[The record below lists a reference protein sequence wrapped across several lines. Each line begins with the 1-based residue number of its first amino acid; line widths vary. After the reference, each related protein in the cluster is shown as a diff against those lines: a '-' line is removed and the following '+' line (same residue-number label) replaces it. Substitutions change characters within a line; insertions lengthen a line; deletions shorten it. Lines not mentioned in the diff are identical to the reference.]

1 MKKML
6 RYIYLPK
13 NGNGSGYALSEQ
25 QIEEETETE
34 RITLERNE
42 PDESVGTDH

>member
-6 RYIYLPK
+6 RYISAEKATASGTLYL
-13 NGNGSGYALSEQ
+13 NQ

-34 RITLERNE
+34 RITFRKNE
-42 PDESVGTDH
+42 LDEFVETDH